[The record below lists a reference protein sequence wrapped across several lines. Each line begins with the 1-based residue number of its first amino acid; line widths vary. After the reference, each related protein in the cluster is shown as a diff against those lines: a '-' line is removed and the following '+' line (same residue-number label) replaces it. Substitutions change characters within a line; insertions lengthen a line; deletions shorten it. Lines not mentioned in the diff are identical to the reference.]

1 MIYLISALILT
12 AALIGITVL
21 ETRKPSPVWKWL
33 NLGLCFAG
41 VLLVIICRTAAEAGI
56 SRSGQSETWMNWAR
70 DMFAQHYRVSLPV
83 LLVLLGI
90 LLASFLLSLTDKRNR
105 SAVPGFL
112 RRTVGILASVLLLM
126 LAPLYA
132 FMTAN
137 EIVPLDIMILLSGIG
152 EALILRLVYALEGFF
167 DGITRKHR

>member
-1 MIYLISALILT
+1 MIYLITALLLT

-21 ETRKPSPVWKWL
+21 ETRKPSTVWKWL
-33 NLGLCFAG
+33 NLILCSAG
-41 VLLVIICRTAAEAGI
+41 VLIVIICRTAAEAGV
-56 SRSGQSETWMNWAR
+56 SRSGQSETWMSWAR

-90 LLASFLLSLTDKRNR
+90 LVIAFLLSLPDKRNR

-126 LAPLYA
+126 MAPLYA

-137 EIVPLDIMILLSGIG
+137 EIVPLDTLILLSGIG
-152 EALILRLVYALEGFF
+152 ESLILRLVYALEGFF
-167 DGITRKHR
+167 GGISRKQR